1 MVKFG
6 YTHGINKVF
15 GGKSMLPVI
24 LLMIFIP
31 FVTVIFSLLVASSR
45 SNRMLDEFMD
55 KNKISD
61 PNA

>member
-1 MVKFG
+1 
-6 YTHGINKVF
+6 
-15 GGKSMLPVI
+15 MLPVI